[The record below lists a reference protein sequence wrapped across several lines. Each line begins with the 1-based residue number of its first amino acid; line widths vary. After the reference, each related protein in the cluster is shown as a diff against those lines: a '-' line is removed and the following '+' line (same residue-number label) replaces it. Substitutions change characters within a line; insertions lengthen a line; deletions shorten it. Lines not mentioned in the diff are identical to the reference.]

1 MSHCFRENPHDL
13 VILSHNLKWKLFL
26 QGWSNQTTHQCYYAG
41 HPAGILFFNQT
52 LKVILETILQME
64 FINLLLWIFANNQ
77 FLAFVIVFLSSLS
90 FLLPFFIILTFC
102 SHLLLPSLSVE
113 LFSSWPPSA
122 YLFIFSYFSTHFL
135 FYLLWSLSH
144 AFTPYFN
151 LHYHCSPSQ
160 PEKKPQSCWWSFYS
174 FVMRGKTFE
183 SVLNSQDP
191 SDPSDDFYSECFIK
205 R

>member
-64 FINLLLWIFANNQ
+64 FINLLLWIFAEQ
-77 FLAFVIVFLSSLS
+77 PISCFVIVFLSSLLSS
-90 FLLPFFIILTFC
+90 FPSSSF
-102 SHLLLPSLSVE
+102 SLSV
-113 LFSSWPPSA
+113 LTSF
-122 YLFIFSYFSTHFL
+122 
-135 FYLLWSLSH
+135 LSH
-144 AFTPYFN
+144 FQWNYFHLGPLQLIFLYFHIFLHIFFFTCFDHLVMHSPHILTCIITVPQVN
-151 LHYHCSPSQ
+151 LKRNLTVVDDP
-160 PEKKPQSCWWSFYS
+160 FYS